1 MKGHSKKVNR
11 VIYHPS
17 EDTVFTGSHDS
28 TIRIWNVPTSQS
40 LKIMRVHQAPVT
52 GLSLHATGDYVLST
66 SIDQSWAFSDVR
78 EGRLITKVTSAAGD
92 DKGSALTCA
101 QFHPDGLIFGT
112 GTSSS
117 VIKIWDLKEVKKVQ
131 VSLQR
136 SIDLKLIV
144 DFFCSNKTWLTSR
157 GTMVRSRDWHFLKMD
172 TT

>member
-17 EDTVFTGSHDS
+17 EDTVLTGSHDS

-117 VIKIWDLKEVKKVQ
+117 VIKIWDLKEVSQ
-131 VSLQR
+131 H
-136 SIDLKLIV
+136 SIVI
-144 DFFCSNKTWLTSR
+144 SNLATK
-157 GTMVRSRDWHFLKMD
+157 
-172 TT
+172 

>member
-1 MKGHSKKVNR
+1 
-11 VIYHPS
+11 
-17 EDTVFTGSHDS
+17 
-28 TIRIWNVPTSQS
+28 
-40 LKIMRVHQAPVT
+40 MRVHQAPVT

-117 VIKIWDLKEVKKVQ
+117 VIKLWDLRKLKNFKTIQLEDGYEVRD
-131 VSLQR
+131 VSFDQ
-136 SIDLKLIV
+136 S
-144 DFFCSNKTWLTSR
+144 
-157 GTMVRSRDWHFLKMD
+157 GTYL
-172 TT
+172 

>member
-1 MKGHSKKVNR
+1 MLNALHIYYSIVNSLFSNIPFLRQVIAIMKGHSKKVNR

-17 EDTVFTGSHDS
+17 EDTVLTGSHDS

-117 VIKIWDLKEVKKVQ
+117 VIKIWDLKEVSQ
-131 VSLQR
+131 H
-136 SIDLKLIV
+136 SIVI
-144 DFFCSNKTWLTSR
+144 SNLAMK
-157 GTMVRSRDWHFLKMD
+157 
-172 TT
+172 